1 MLFPLL
7 SLSRFCER
15 LERERLEEEQKIDL
29 DLLFKQTEQYNNVT
43 LLHCKY
49 YMSYLCKNTDLSSAK
64 STKISQVKHIL
75 VLCIFC
81 FLLDWTILLF
91 YFNVAVICV
100 GHFIYMI
107 SYTVAY
113 FDLSQCIT
121 FYKLIT
127 GISEIDLKSLFCKVT
142 IYLPS
147 K

>member
-64 STKISQVKHIL
+64 STKISHKAHIG
-75 VLCIFC
+75 VMY
-81 FLLDWTILLF
+81 ILLF
-91 YFNVAVICV
+91 IGLDYSVVLFQCCSYLCRSFYIYD
-100 GHFIYMI
+100 FIYC
-107 SYTVAY
+107 
-113 FDLSQCIT
+113 CI
-121 FYKLIT
+121 F
-127 GISEIDLKSLFCKVT
+127 
-142 IYLPS
+142 
-147 K
+147 